1 MNPPHNK
8 SMLPTARNSITSK
21 HRKSGSSRL
30 SVISNNPRSSLAPAR
45 STPYSR
51 GTPTLSE
58 MMAASVKRTSMRS
71 SGIGFL
77 QAQQQQGSVAR
88 NRLSMA
94 PGFATP
100 SGSNNSTSR
109 DTRPLRDK
117 SYQAKISQET
127 FDYLVKNKFEI
138 EMRHPLTQKTL
149 KAPTQKDFALIFQWL
164 YKRLDPGYK
173 FTRSI
178 EHEVYSILKIINYP
192 FLDSINKSQIS
203 AVGGQNWPFY
213 LGMLHWLVE
222 LNRSLDAFDNKAYG
236 TENYTEDDA
245 LDQIF
250 IRYISKSY
258 KAFLSNEDD
267 YSEYKEEMIQEF
279 DNYSLKINEEMA
291 AMKEDTEKLEKKLQ
305 QMEKSAE
312 QIHSLES
319 KGEALEGD
327 LLKFKAYI
335 DSMERRKMKWEGVL
349 SKIKEELD
357 AADVELKEVQETK
370 ANLELKI
377 KEQGLEPADIDRI
390 NAEREKLGKSLDRV
404 NASLEEMTKICKDKE
419 SVAQNELENLEIL
432 IHSYNDAVYRLSARP
447 KDESGN
453 EIDLSV
459 SLNAPLTEENLG
471 RPPDEIVKGKYMIR
485 EIRPL
490 LQKFRLDISDNVRKI
505 QDEMIQEQDQLD
517 KMSEDIIEKQDEITR
532 LEAKLK
538 LTRISHD
545 TLVETMQAETA
556 ASNAEI
562 EKMTH
567 ELQRMELAFKQSQLQ
582 LEQRRQSTAIKHE
595 KVQQFV
601 QHEREHM
608 RKKVEQVI
616 FKVTDFKVNIQESLE
631 KYEAF
636 VLDEWN
642 KTVANE

>member
-1 MNPPHNK
+1 
-8 SMLPTARNSITSK
+8 MLPTARNPLTTK
-21 HRKSGSSRL
+21 HRTSGSNRL
-30 SVISNNPRSSLAPAR
+30 SVISNNPRSSLALAR

-51 GTPTLSE
+51 GTSTAGE

-71 SGIGFL
+71 SGIGFS

-100 SGSNNSTSR
+100 SGSINSTLR

-117 SYQAKISQET
+117 NYQAKISQET
-127 FDYLVKNKFEI
+127 FDYLVKNQFEI
-138 EMRHPLTQKTL
+138 ETRHPLTQKTL

-192 FLDSINKSQIS
+192 FIDSINKSQIS

-236 TENYTEDDA
+236 TDNHTEDDA

-267 YSEYKEEMIQEF
+267 YSEYKNEMIQEF
-279 DNYSLKINEEMA
+279 DDHSLQINKEMT
-291 AMKEDTEKLEKKLQ
+291 AMKEDCEKLEKKLQ
-305 QMEKSAE
+305 QLEKSAE
-312 QIHSLES
+312 QFHLLES

-327 LLKFKAYI
+327 LFKFKAYI

-357 AADVELKEVQETK
+357 AADVELKEIQETK
-370 ANLELKI
+370 TNLELKI

-404 NASLEEMTKICKDKE
+404 NASLEEMTKIYKDKE
-419 SVAQNELENLEIL
+419 SVAQNDLENLEIL
-432 IHSYNDAVYRLSARP
+432 IHSYNDAVYRLSTRP
-447 KDESGN
+447 KDETGN
-453 EIDLSV
+453 EVDLSI
-459 SLNAPLTEENLG
+459 SLNAPLAEENLG
-471 RPPDEIVKGKYMIR
+471 RPPDEIVKGKYMMR

-545 TLVETMQAETA
+545 TLVETMQTETA

-562 EKMTH
+562 EEMTH

-601 QHEREHM
+601 QHERERM

-616 FKVTDFKVNIQESLE
+616 CKVTDFKVNIQDSLE
-631 KYEAF
+631 KYETF

-642 KTVANE
+642 ETITNE